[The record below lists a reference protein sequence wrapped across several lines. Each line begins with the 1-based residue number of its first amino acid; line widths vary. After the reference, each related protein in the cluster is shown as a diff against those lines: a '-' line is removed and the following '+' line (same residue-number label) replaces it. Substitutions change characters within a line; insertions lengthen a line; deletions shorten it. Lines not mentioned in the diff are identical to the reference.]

1 MEAFV
6 NRREGRLRPSVCLSV
21 RRQTCWLLASAL
33 GRLCPSPLLVPC
45 VACVC
50 VFVGC
55 FFFCSDGYACR
66 SKKQEESGGSV
77 VFVAKGQECRR
88 FLGKREEA
96 L

>member
-1 MEAFV
+1 MSGSVCEQK
-6 NRREGRLRPSVCLSV
+6 RRTSASVCLSV
-21 RRQTCWLLASAL
+21 CETSDVLVISVCSRPFVPVS
-33 GRLCPSPLLVPC
+33 SPGPVC
-45 VACVC
+45 GVC